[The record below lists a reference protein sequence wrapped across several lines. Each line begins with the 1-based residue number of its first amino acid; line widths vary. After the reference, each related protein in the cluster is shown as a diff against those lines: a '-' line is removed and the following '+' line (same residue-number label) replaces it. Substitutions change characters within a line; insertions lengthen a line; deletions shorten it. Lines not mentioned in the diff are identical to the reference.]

1 MFFLFFP
8 IKPNNKNSNP
18 DYKNTN
24 EKKKKQ
30 RSNTN
35 TDPDHNNTNEKKE
48 TEIKKF
54 LHVLQLV
61 FHLTACSSQIKPS
74 IQELKPITRTPKKRK
89 NKLSSLTLS
98 LMNSSSPIHSQQEQ
112 LSRSQDPNNMTTQN
126 QDQLSQSQDPNSM
139 THKTNPNKTQQ
150 DPNRMTDLTDLKKS
164 AAASVVEVDSL
175 GSEEERCRKIH
186 PYPPKP
192 QATTPKSP

>member
-98 LMNSSSPIHSQQEQ
+98 LMNSSSPVHPFI
-112 LSRSQDPNNMTTQN
+112 
-126 QDQLSQSQDPNSM
+126 
-139 THKTNPNKTQQ
+139 PNK
-150 DPNRMTDLTDLKKS
+150 NN
-164 AAASVVEVDSL
+164 SL
-175 GSEEERCRKIH
+175 GLKT
-186 PYPPKP
+186 
-192 QATTPKSP
+192 QTT